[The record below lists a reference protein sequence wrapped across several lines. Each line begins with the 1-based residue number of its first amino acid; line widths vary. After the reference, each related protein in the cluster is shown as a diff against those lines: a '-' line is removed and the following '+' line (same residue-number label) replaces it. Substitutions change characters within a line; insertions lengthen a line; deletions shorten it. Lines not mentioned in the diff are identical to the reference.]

1 MTYSLDNARSL
12 LGVLAILAIAWIL
25 SEDKKRF
32 PWAMTVGALA
42 VQAALVAALFAF
54 PQAQPVVTAISGA
67 IDGLAAATQQG
78 TNFVFS
84 YLSGLP
90 DAQPYMMKPGPD
102 GSAGAPPFIFAFQV
116 LPLILVISAL
126 SAMLWHWGILKVVIR
141 AFGYVFQKSM
151 GIGGASATATAA
163 NIFMGMV
170 ESPIV
175 IRGYLDKL
183 SRSEIFMMMVVGLG
197 TVAGSTMVAYALM
210 LAPTLPN
217 AGAHVLVASIISA
230 PAAVLLARIIIPE
243 KPGQGGQVADYTSS
257 LKYDSTMD
265 AITRGTQDGLSVV
278 LNIAATLLVFVSL
291 VAIVNSMLAI
301 APPIGG
307 APLTLERIFGYAFAP
322 AAYLIGVPWS
332 EAQKAGDLLGAKLF
346 LTEFVAYI
354 KLGAIPA
361 AEMTERTRMIMTY
374 ALCGFA
380 NVGSVG
386 IMVSGMTLLFP
397 PEKRAEILELAWKSL
412 LPGVMT
418 TMMTAAIVAAMPE
431 AMFAAR

>member
-12 LGVLAILAIAWIL
+12 LGVLAILFIAWVL

-32 PWAMTVGALA
+32 PWAMTIGAVG

-54 PQAQPVVTAISGA
+54 PEAQPVVTGINGA
-67 IDGLAAATQQG
+67 LDGLAAATQQG

-90 DAQPYMMKPGPD
+90 DAQPYVMKPAPD
-102 GSAGAPPFIFAFQV
+102 GSNGAPPFIFAFQV

-126 SAMLWHWGILKVVIR
+126 SAVLWHWGILKIVIR
-141 AFGYVFQKSM
+141 AFGFIFQKSM

-183 SRSEIFMMMVVGLG
+183 TRSEIFMMMVVGLG

-243 KPGQGGQVADYTSS
+243 TPGQGGKVADYTSS

-278 LNIAATLLVFVSL
+278 LNIAATLLVFVAL
-291 VAIVNSMLAI
+291 VAIVNSMLAAI
-301 APPIGG
+301 PPVGG
-307 APLTLERIFGYAFAP
+307 APLTLERIFGFAFAP
-322 AAYLIGVPWS
+322 AAYLIGVPWN

-346 LTEFVAYI
+346 LTEFVAYL

-361 AEMTERTRMIMTY
+361 GEMTERTRMIMTY

-397 PEKRAEILELAWKSL
+397 PEKRGEILDLAWKSL

-431 AMFAAR
+431 AMFAGR

>member
-1 MTYSLDNARSL
+1 MTYSFENARSL
-12 LGVLAILAIAWIL
+12 LGVVAIIAIAWLL
-25 SEDKKRF
+25 SENKKRF
-32 PWAMTVGALA
+32 PVAMTVGALA
-42 VQAALVAALFAF
+42 VQAGLAAALFAF
-54 PQAQPVVTAISGA
+54 PQAQPIVQGINSALN
-67 IDGLAAATQQG
+67 GLAAATQQG
-78 TNFVFS
+78 TAFVFS
-84 YLSGLP
+84 YLSGLA
-90 DAQPYMMKPGPD
+90 DQQPYVLRPGPD
-102 GSAGAPPFIFAFQV
+102 GSAAPPFIFAFQV

-126 SAMLWHWGILKVVIR
+126 SALLWHWGILKIIIR
-141 AFGYVFQKSM
+141 AFGFLFQKSM

-217 AGAHVLVASIISA
+217 AGAHVLVASIMSA

-243 KPGQGGQVADYTSS
+243 APGQGGQVADYTSS
-257 LKYDSTMD
+257 LRYDSSMD

-278 LNIAATLLVFVSL
+278 LNIAATLLVFVAL
-291 VAIVNSMLAI
+291 VAIVNSIFSAF
-301 APPIGG
+301 PSIGG
-307 APLTLERIFGYAFAP
+307 APLTLERIFGFAFAP
-322 AAYLIGVPWS
+322 IAYVIGVPWS
-332 EAQKAGDLLGAKLF
+332 EAHKAGDLLGAKLF

-361 AEMTERTRMIMTY
+361 AEMSERTRMIMTY

-397 PEKRAEILELAWKSL
+397 PEKRGEILELAWKAL
-412 LPGVMT
+412 IPGFLTTLMT
-418 TMMTAAIVAAMPE
+418 GAIVAALPE
-431 AMFAAR
+431 AMFAVR

>member
-1 MTYSLDNARSL
+1 LTYSVENARSL
-12 LGVLAILAIAWIL
+12 LGVLAILAIAWAL

-32 PWAMTVGALA
+32 PWAMTLGALC
-42 VQAALVAALFAF
+42 VQAGLVTLMFAF
-54 PQAQPVVTAISGA
+54 PQARPIVSGISSA

-78 TNFVFS
+78 TSFVFS

-90 DAQPYMMKPGPD
+90 DAQPYQMKPGPD
-102 GSAGAPPFIFAFQV
+102 GAPGAPPFIFAFQV

-126 SAMLWHWGILKVVIR
+126 SAVLWHWGVLKIVIR
-141 AFGYVFQKSM
+141 GFGFVFQKSM
-151 GIGGASATATAA
+151 GLGGASATATAA

-183 SRSEIFMMMVVGLG
+183 TRSEIFMMMVVGLG

-243 KPGQGGQVADYTSS
+243 KPGQGGRVADYTSS
-257 LKYDSTMD
+257 LKYESTMD
-265 AITRGTQDGLSVV
+265 AITRGTQDGLSVI
-278 LNIAATLLVFVSL
+278 LNIAATLLVFVAL
-291 VAIVNSMLAI
+291 VAIVNSILA
-301 APPIGG
+301 AVPPVAG
-307 APLTLERIFGYAFAP
+307 APLTLERIFGFAFAP
-322 AAYLIGVPWS
+322 IAYAIGVPWN

-346 LTEFVAYI
+346 LTEFVAYL

-361 AEMTERTRMIMTY
+361 GEFSERSRMIMTY

-397 PEKRAEILELAWKSL
+397 PEKRSEILDLAWKSL
-412 LPGVMT
+412 VPGFMT
-418 TMMTAAIVAAMPE
+418 TLMTGAIVAAMPA
-431 AMFAAR
+431 AMFAGP